1 MAKVPVPR
9 SQWKIDPAELAVAQ
23 ERTEARLA
31 DLFSHRATVRH
42 TGPRPPII
50 VDGVELI
57 GAPDEPPLPALA
69 ADQLALAPDAGRG
82 ASEPPPDLVGVFRA
96 SPAPLVPVMDP
107 LVPAVDLLVPAV
119 DMRGSAPHTP
129 ELVAVMDLSVAP
141 TRDLPEP
148 VAVLRELAE
157 LAPVA
162 PELAALPE
170 PVATRELAD
179 LPGPV
184 DPPELV
190 GPEPLQLALND
201 AAEPAGIH
209 QPGDLPQPAVTADLD
224 ADAAALTELPPAE
237 AAADAA
243 PAAGLAAADLVGVE
257 PIHLPA
263 TPQDS
268 PPQEAPAVPAKGRP
282 AKAKAP
288 AAKPKAPAAKP
299 KAPAAKAK
307 APAAK
312 AKAPA
317 TKPKAPAAKAARPA
331 GPAVRPAAPRPAATT
346 PPAKAAQ
353 PAGPAVRPKNLR
365 PAATKTP
372 PATVVLA
379 AALCPYC
386 ARLLQPPPTASR
398 HCPRCRQQIVVKR
411 VEGHVAYL
419 TEAAIAIFEAE
430 RRKEADA
437 ERFSRDRERWLKLA
451 GAAGAPAG
459 SIRRIA
465 AAPASPE
472 GIDAARALYTTA
484 MDRAFQAA
492 KRERRWEDAARVRR
506 DQAAAIHRMAGSPK
520 PPADD
525 AMAVHREG
533 VAAEL
538 RGLAE
543 IVRDAELVSDD
554 CCETCR
560 IDDRR
565 VVTISKELATPSL
578 PHQGCPRGLCR
589 CGWDLAARDRE
600 AVLRYLRRR
609 ARPAAHVDSA
619 RQAPKP

>member
-69 ADQLALAPDAGRG
+69 ADQSALAPDAGRG

-119 DMRGSAPHTP
+119 DMRGSAPHTA

-157 LAPVA
+157 LAPVP

-179 LPGPV
+179 LRGPV
-184 DPPELV
+184 DLPELV

-224 ADAAALTELPPAE
+224 ADAATLTELPPAE

-307 APAAK
+307 APARGRR
-312 AKAPA
+312 PRPR
-317 TKPKAPAAKAARPA
+317 TPERPVPPCGPRRPVPKPRPRPRRRPTGRTRRPA
-331 GPAVRPAAPRPAATT
+331 EDAASRRHEDPARDR
-346 PPAKAAQ
+346 
-353 PAGPAVRPKNLR
+353 RSF
-365 PAATKTP
+365 
-372 PATVVLA
+372 A

-506 DQAAAIHRMAGSPK
+506 DQAAAIHRMSGSPK